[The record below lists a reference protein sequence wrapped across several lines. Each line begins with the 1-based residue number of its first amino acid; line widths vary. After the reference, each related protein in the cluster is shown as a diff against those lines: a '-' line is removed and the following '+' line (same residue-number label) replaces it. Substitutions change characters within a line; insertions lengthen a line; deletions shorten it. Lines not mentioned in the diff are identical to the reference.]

1 MTITFKLEREDGT
14 PAEPASFRTSVYR
27 WSPGDVIPLGAT
39 RSLRVVRVKT
49 RTPTSRLRWSLRTWP
64 KERLAPEAEPP
75 PLRGARGPPRRA
87 CDRRR
92 DRCPRMA
99 RTASSPSP

>member
-39 RSLRVVRVKT
+39 RSLRVVRVKDEDADQ
-49 RTPTSRLRWSLRTWP
+49 PPALVV
-64 KERLAPEAEPP
+64 EDVAE
-75 PLRGARGPPRRA
+75 G
-87 CDRRR
+87 
-92 DRCPRMA
+92 
-99 RTASSPSP
+99 ASSAG